1 MVKIYMRRSSMLLSS
16 SSSSSS
22 ILFLAAQ
29 DVVVHFAVRAIDSYW
44 GWSTPGGA
52 WDGARVVVGKSNSG
66 RESARVRVA

>member
-1 MVKIYMRRSSMLLSS
+1 MVKIYMRRSSMLLSSS

-44 GWSTPGGA
+44 GWSNPGGA

-66 RESARVRVA
+66 R